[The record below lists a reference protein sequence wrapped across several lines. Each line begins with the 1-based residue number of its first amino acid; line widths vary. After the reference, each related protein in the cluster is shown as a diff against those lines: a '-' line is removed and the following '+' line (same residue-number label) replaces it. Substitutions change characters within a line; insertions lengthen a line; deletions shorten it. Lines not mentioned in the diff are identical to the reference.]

1 MTKKEKVLGFL
12 TNEAKMPFN
21 IEELSVILGV
31 PEEDRAELFMILTEL
46 TEEGS
51 IIKTKRDRYSAPK
64 AVGCVSGRFIQNER
78 GFGFV
83 EIEGDNEDIFI
94 PADNSGCALHH
105 DIVLCRLDAEK
116 TGFRRSGSIIKIIK
130 RSNEELVGEFTKNKK
145 VTFVIP
151 DSKKLTND
159 IYIAKENT
167 LGAKDGDKVLV
178 RITAWNNPQKNPEGK
193 VTEILGKKDD
203 FGIDI
208 LSIAKESG
216 LRTDFPN
223 KVKEFVKEVPNEIS
237 KEDIKDR
244 LDLRNKQIITIDG
257 DDAKDLDDAV
267 SLEMTENGLYRLGV
281 HIADVGHYVKRN
293 NPLDKEAYLRGTSV
307 YLTDRV
313 IPMLPKEL
321 SNGICS
327 LNPHVDRLTLSV
339 FMEIDKNGEVVSYE
353 ISESVINSCE
363 RMTYKDVTAICE
375 GDKKLIKKYEHIYDM
390 LKLMEELKDILY
402 NKRRKRGSIDFD
414 FPEAKVLLDDEG
426 KPISI
431 EKREITL
438 SNQIIEEFMLV
449 CNETVAEHMFWQN
462 IPFMYRVHEAPS
474 EDKINEF
481 TEFIKMM
488 GYSIKKTKSG
498 IHSKEYQKL
507 IASIKG
513 TKEERIISTVMLRSM
528 AKAKYTHENLGHFG
542 LAAKYYTHF
551 TSPIR
556 RYPDLVIH
564 RIIKDSLKGVDL
576 ISQEGLADFVEKAAV
591 KSSEAE
597 LSAMEAERNCLDM
610 KMAEYMSQFVGEKFS
625 GVISSVTSFG
635 MFVELSNTVEGL
647 VSMSDL
653 LDDYYIYDDKTKSLV
668 GERRKKVYKI
678 GDSVDVILIKADK
691 ESRRIDFMCK

>member
-1 MTKKEKVLGFL
+1 
-12 TNEAKMPFN
+12 
-21 IEELSVILGV
+21 
-31 PEEDRAELFMILTEL
+31 
-46 TEEGS
+46 
-51 IIKTKRDRYSAPK
+51 
-64 AVGCVSGRFIQNER
+64 
-78 GFGFV
+78 
-83 EIEGDNEDIFI
+83 
-94 PADNSGCALHH
+94 
-105 DIVLCRLDAEK
+105 
-116 TGFRRSGSIIKIIK
+116 
-130 RSNEELVGEFTKNKK
+130 
-145 VTFVIP
+145 
-151 DSKKLTND
+151 
-159 IYIAKENT
+159 
-167 LGAKDGDKVLV
+167 
-178 RITAWNNPQKNPEGK
+178 
-193 VTEILGKKDD
+193 
-203 FGIDI
+203 
-208 LSIAKESG
+208 
-216 LRTDFPN
+216 
-223 KVKEFVKEVPNEIS
+223 
-237 KEDIKDR
+237 
-244 LDLRNKQIITIDG
+244 
-257 DDAKDLDDAV
+257 
-267 SLEMTENGLYRLGV
+267 
-281 HIADVGHYVKRN
+281 
-293 NPLDKEAYLRGTSV
+293 
-307 YLTDRV
+307 
-313 IPMLPKEL
+313 
-321 SNGICS
+321 
-327 LNPHVDRLTLSV
+327 
-339 FMEIDKNGEVVSYE
+339 
-353 ISESVINSCE
+353 
-363 RMTYKDVTAICE
+363 
-375 GDKKLIKKYEHIYDM
+375 
-390 LKLMEELKDILY
+390 
-402 NKRRKRGSIDFD
+402 
-414 FPEAKVLLDDEG
+414 
-426 KPISI
+426 
-431 EKREITL
+431 
-438 SNQIIEEFMLV
+438 MLV